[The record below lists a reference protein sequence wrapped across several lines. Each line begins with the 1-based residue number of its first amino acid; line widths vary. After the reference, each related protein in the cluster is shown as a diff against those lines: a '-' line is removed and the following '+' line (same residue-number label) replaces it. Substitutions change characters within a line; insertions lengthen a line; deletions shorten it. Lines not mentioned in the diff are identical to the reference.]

1 MKVCLGSFGRFH
13 TFNLGQELERRGY
26 LTKLYTAYPK
36 WKVDGLPLIKVR
48 TFPWVFGLS
57 TMAYKLSLY
66 SLQER
71 LNQTAIK
78 TYDRWMAHQLEQ
90 CSVFHCLSS
99 FGTLS
104 HEVAKSKFGALT
116 ICDRGSSH
124 IVYQNEIL
132 KEEYSLWGIP
142 YRPIDRFI
150 IERETE
156 EYQKCD
162 LVFVPSAYVLNS
174 FLEKG
179 VPREKI
185 VKIPYG
191 VNLKMFK
198 PIGSKENKIFRV
210 IFAGALCL
218 RKGIQYLLK
227 AIALLKLPDF
237 EVWFCGGV
245 TPEIKPI
252 LGKYKD
258 KFRHFGMIPR
268 HKLPYY
274 YSQSS
279 VFVLPSIEEG
289 LALVQAQAMA
299 CALPVIATTHTGA
312 QDLFSDGKEGFII
325 PIRDPEAIK
334 EKILFLYEH
343 PEVRE
348 EMGKAALTK
357 VQSLGG
363 WSTYGEQVIKTYE
376 AYYKH
381 IK

>member
-1 MKVCLGSFGRFH
+1 
-13 TFNLGQELERRGY
+13 
-26 LTKLYTAYPK
+26 
-36 WKVDGLPLIKVR
+36 
-48 TFPWVFGLS
+48 
-57 TMAYKLSLY
+57 
-66 SLQER
+66 
-71 LNQTAIK
+71 
-78 TYDRWMAHQLEQ
+78 
-90 CSVFHCLSS
+90 
-99 FGTLS
+99 
-104 HEVAKSKFGALT
+104 
-116 ICDRGSSH
+116 
-124 IVYQNEIL
+124 
-132 KEEYSLWGIP
+132 
-142 YRPIDRFI
+142 
-150 IERETE
+150 
-156 EYQKCD
+156 
-162 LVFVPSAYVLNS
+162 
-174 FLEKG
+174 
-179 VPREKI
+179 
-185 VKIPYG
+185 
-191 VNLKMFK
+191 MFK
-198 PIGSKENKIFRV
+198 PIGSEENKIFRV

-252 LGKYKD
+252 LGKYED
-258 KFRHFGMIPR
+258 EFRHFGMIPR

-376 AYYKH
+376 AYYKR